1 MHLLM
6 NLLFFI
12 PKGRAVRKEDS
23 EKLKE
28 KDNLY
33 VVDETFF
40 FLIFFDGLYKK
51 LVKWSCH

>member
-1 MHLLM
+1 MH
-6 NLLFFI
+6 LLFFI
-12 PKGRAVRKEDS
+12 PKGRAVRKEGS

-33 VVDETFF
+33 VVGETFF
-40 FLIFFDGLYKK
+40 FLSFYDGLYKK